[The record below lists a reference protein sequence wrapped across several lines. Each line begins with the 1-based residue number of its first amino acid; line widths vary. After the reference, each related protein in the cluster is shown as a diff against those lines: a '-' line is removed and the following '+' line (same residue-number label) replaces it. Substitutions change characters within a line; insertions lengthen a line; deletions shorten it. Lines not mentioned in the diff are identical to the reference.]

1 MRKMNTDLIWMKS
14 MELGARFGCHQR
26 ADRSFS
32 IGHYQCPVCARCMGI
47 FISTIITYI
56 IYFKRRVKV
65 GKCIW
70 MIIPM
75 IIDGMLQYFEIC
87 ESNNKRRFIT
97 GLLGGFGCTYI
108 RLNLFMNFIYAIRRI
123 LIVREKS

>member
-1 MRKMNTDLIWMKS
+1 MRKMNIDLIWMKS
-14 MELGARFGCHQR
+14 MELGARLGCHQR
-26 ADRSFS
+26 DRSFS
-32 IGHYQCPVCARCMGI
+32 IGHYQFPVCARCTGI

-65 GKCIW
+65 DKCIW

-75 IIDGMLQYFEIC
+75 IIDGTLQYFGMC

-108 RLNLFMNFIYAIRRI
+108 RLKLFMNFIYVINRI
-123 LIVREKS
+123 SIVWEKS